1 MSSPPIRTMRQ
12 AFTKQSLPAD
22 GGHNAMMAVFGSPE
36 KGSAP
41 VTKLAASKRAS
52 SAYFIKTVSSPP
64 PVKKTANKDDISK
77 DPMASCAGLLSVSSM
92 QLPGQPAPSLSASSV
107 EVLRLPPAVKITQ
120 AGTTE
125 LMMDSFEGL
134 TVVPTLK
141 LKTKPDTHVAVLSQ
155 RVVERLL
162 RAGTDAP
169 GGGHQEANQHGRRAA
184 PKYPTP
190 PVRQVPVRENRREK
204 HRGNGTTR
212 EKGCGASMRA
222 MKLMSMK

>member
-22 GGHNAMMAVFGSPE
+22 GGYNAMMAVFGSPE

-64 PVKKTANKDDISK
+64 PVKKTANKDETSK

-92 QLPGQPAPSLSASSV
+92 QSPGQPTPSLSASSV
-107 EVLRLPPAVKITQ
+107 EVLPLPLKITQ
-120 AGTTE
+120 AETTE
-125 LMMDSFEGL
+125 LLMDSFEGL

-204 HRGNGTTR
+204 HRGHGTTR

-222 MKLMSMK
+222 MKLMSKK